1 MIFSNDFSSNSF
13 SYIKIKIKQSIFNMN
28 KKSFKMFFRSLLT
41 KLGEVKTDKA
51 VLTYDGDGEL
61 EVGMEVF
68 VESGAEDA
76 IEYMHPEDGEYIME
90 DGRTIV
96 IKDGFVEEIKEAQAQ
111 EPTEPTE
118 PTTEPTNE
126 NMAEPTEP
134 TTEPVT
140 EPMEPTE
147 PTFDAEAAYNE
158 LLVEVQSLKA
168 ELQELKDR
176 VNALLEVPAEE
187 DAFSKQTKNEKTE
200 HKGFMMKCNA

>member
-1 MIFSNDFSSNSF
+1 
-13 SYIKIKIKQSIFNMN
+13 MN

-68 VESGAEDA
+68 VETEADDT
-76 IEYMHPEDGEYIME
+76 IEYMHPEDGEYVME

-96 IKDGFVEEIKEAQAQ
+96 IKDGFVEEIKEA
-111 EPTEPTE
+111 EPVEPAE
-118 PTTEPTNE
+118 PTEPTNE

-134 TTEPVT
+134 MEPTEPVA
-140 EPMEPTE
+140 EPTE

-158 LLVEVQSLKA
+158 LAAEMQAMKA
-168 ELQELKDR
+168 ELQELKDK

>member
-1 MIFSNDFSSNSF
+1 
-13 SYIKIKIKQSIFNMN
+13 MN

-68 VESGAEDA
+68 VETEADDT
-76 IEYMHPEDGEYIME
+76 IEYMHPEDGEYVME

-96 IKDGFVEEIKEAQAQ
+96 IKDGFVEEIKEK
-111 EPTEPTE
+111 EMVDE

-126 NMAEPTEP
+126 PITENMEEPMEPTTEP

-140 EPMEPTE
+140 EP
-147 PTFDAEAAYNE
+147 TFDAEASYNE
-158 LLVEVQSLKA
+158 LLAELQTLKA
-168 ELQELKDR
+168 DLQELKDK
-176 VNALLEVPAEE
+176 VNSLLEVPAEE
-187 DAFSKQTKNEKTE
+187 DAFSKQTKNEKNE

>member
-1 MIFSNDFSSNSF
+1 
-13 SYIKIKIKQSIFNMN
+13 MN

-68 VESGAEDA
+68 VETEADDT
-76 IEYMHPEDGEYIME
+76 IEYMHPEDGEYMTE

-96 IKDGFVEEIKEAQAQ
+96 IKDGFVEEIKEKEMVD
-111 EPTEPTE
+111 EPMEPATE
-118 PTTEPTNE
+118 PTTE
-126 NMAEPTEP
+126 NMEEPMEP

-140 EPMEPTE
+140 EEPAE

-158 LLVEVQSLKA
+158 LLVEVQNLKA
-168 ELQELKDR
+168 ELQVLKDK
-176 VNALLEVPAEE
+176 VNTLLEVPAEE
-187 DAFSKQTKNEKTE
+187 DAFSKQTKEEKNE

>member
-1 MIFSNDFSSNSF
+1 
-13 SYIKIKIKQSIFNMN
+13 MN

-68 VESGAEDA
+68 VETEADDT
-76 IEYMHPEDGEYIME
+76 IEYMHPEDGEYVME

-96 IKDGFVEEIKEAQAQ
+96 IKDGFVEEIKEA
-111 EPTEPTE
+111 EPVEPAE
-118 PTTEPTNE
+118 PTEPTNE

-134 TTEPVT
+134 MEPTEPVS
-140 EPMEPTE
+140 EPTE

-158 LLVEVQSLKA
+158 LAAEMQAMKA

>member
-1 MIFSNDFSSNSF
+1 
-13 SYIKIKIKQSIFNMN
+13 MN

-68 VESGAEDA
+68 VETEADDT

-96 IKDGFVEEIKEAQAQ
+96 IKDGFVEEIKEAQEE
-111 EPTEPTE
+111 EPATE

-134 TTEPVT
+134 
-140 EPMEPTE
+140 MEPTEPTEPAE

-158 LLVEVQSLKA
+158 LLVEVQNLKA

-176 VNALLEVPAEE
+176 VNELLKVPAEE
-187 DAFSKQTKNEKTE
+187 DAFSKQTKVLNNEKTE

>member
-1 MIFSNDFSSNSF
+1 
-13 SYIKIKIKQSIFNMN
+13 MN

-68 VESGAEDA
+68 VETEADDT
-76 IEYMHPEDGEYIME
+76 IEYMHPEDGEYLAE

-96 IKDGFVEEIKEAQAQ
+96 IKDGFVEEIKEKEMVEEPM
-111 EPTEPTE
+111 EPTESAT
-118 PTTEPTNE
+118 E
-126 NMAEPTEP
+126 NMAEPMEP

-140 EPMEPTE
+140 EEPAE
-147 PTFDAEAAYNE
+147 PVEPAFDAEAAYNE
-158 LLVEVQSLKA
+158 VLAEVQALKA

-187 DAFSKQTKNEKTE
+187 DAFSRQTKNEKTE

>member
-1 MIFSNDFSSNSF
+1 
-13 SYIKIKIKQSIFNMN
+13 MN

-68 VESGAEDA
+68 VETEANDT
-76 IEYMHPEDGEYIME
+76 IEYMHPEDGEYMTE

-96 IKDGFVEEIKEAQAQ
+96 IKDGFVEEIKEKVEEPM
-111 EPTEPTE
+111 EPTEP
-118 PTTEPTNE
+118 TEPTNE

-134 TTEPVT
+134 MEPTTEPT
-140 EPMEPTE
+140 EPAE

-158 LLVEVQSLKA
+158 VLAEVQTLKS
-168 ELQELKDR
+168 ELQGLKDQ
-176 VNALLEVPAEE
+176 VNSLLEVPAEE
-187 DAFSKQTKNEKTE
+187 DAFSKQTKNEKNE

>member
-1 MIFSNDFSSNSF
+1 
-13 SYIKIKIKQSIFNMN
+13 MN

-68 VESGAEDA
+68 VETEADDT
-76 IEYMHPEDGEYIME
+76 IEYIHPEDGEYVME

-111 EPTEPTE
+111 EPMEPATEP
-118 PTTEPTNE
+118 TEPTNE
-126 NMAEPTEP
+126 NMEEPMEPT
-134 TTEPVT
+134 T
-140 EPMEPTE
+140 EPMEPTEPAE

-158 LLVEVQSLKA
+158 LVAELQTLKA
-168 ELQELKDR
+168 DLQELKDK
-176 VNALLEVPAEE
+176 VNSLLEVPAEE

>member
-1 MIFSNDFSSNSF
+1 
-13 SYIKIKIKQSIFNMN
+13 MN

-68 VESGAEDA
+68 VETEADDT
-76 IEYMHPEDGEYIME
+76 IEYMHPEDGEYMTE

-96 IKDGFVEEIKEAQAQ
+96 IKDGFVEEIKEKEMVD
-111 EPTEPTE
+111 EPATE
-118 PTTEPTNE
+118 PTTEPATE
-126 NMAEPTEP
+126 EMAEPMEP

-140 EPMEPTE
+140 EEPAE

-158 LLVEVQSLKA
+158 VLAEVQALRE
-168 ELQELKDR
+168 ELQVLKDK
-176 VNALLEVPAEE
+176 VNTLLEVPAEE
-187 DAFSKQTKNEKTE
+187 DAFSKQTKEEKNE

>member
-1 MIFSNDFSSNSF
+1 
-13 SYIKIKIKQSIFNMN
+13 MN

-41 KLGEVKTDKA
+41 KFGEVKTDKA

-68 VESGAEDA
+68 VETEADDT
-76 IEYMHPEDGEYIME
+76 IEYMHPEDGEYLAE

-96 IKDGFVEEIKEAQAQ
+96 IKDGFVEEIKEAETMEPTTEPTEPAEPTEPTTENMA

-118 PTTEPTNE
+118 PTTEP
-126 NMAEPTEP
+126 MEPTEP
-134 TTEPVT
+134 A
-140 EPMEPTE
+140 E

-158 LLVEVQSLKA
+158 VLVEVQNLKA

>member
-1 MIFSNDFSSNSF
+1 
-13 SYIKIKIKQSIFNMN
+13 MN

-51 VLTYDGDGEL
+51 ILTYDGDGEL

-68 VESGAEDA
+68 VETEADDT
-76 IEYMHPEDGEYIME
+76 IEYMHPEDGEYMTE

-96 IKDGFVEEIKEAQAQ
+96 IKDGFVEEIKEAKAEAEPA
-111 EPTEPTE
+111 EPTTE
-118 PTTEPTNE
+118 PTTEPATE
-126 NMAEPTEP
+126 NMAEPMEPMEP
-134 TTEPVT
+134 TT

-158 LLVEVQSLKA
+158 VLAEVQSLKA
-168 ELQELKDR
+168 DLQELKDR
-176 VNALLEVPAEE
+176 VNELLKVPAEE
-187 DAFSKQTKNEKTE
+187 DAFSKQTKVLNDEKNE

>member
-1 MIFSNDFSSNSF
+1 
-13 SYIKIKIKQSIFNMN
+13 MN

-68 VESGAEDA
+68 VETEADDT

-96 IKDGFVEEIKEAQAQ
+96 IKDGFVEEIKEAMTE
-111 EPTEPTE
+111 EPATE

-126 NMAEPTEP
+126 NMAEPMEPTTEP
-134 TTEPVT
+134 TTEPA
-140 EPMEPTE
+140 E

-158 LLVEVQSLKA
+158 LLAEVQAMKA

-187 DAFSKQTKNEKTE
+187 DAFSKQTKVLNNEKTE

>member
-1 MIFSNDFSSNSF
+1 
-13 SYIKIKIKQSIFNMN
+13 MN

-41 KLGEVKTDKA
+41 KFGEVKTDKA

-68 VESGAEDA
+68 VETEADDT
-76 IEYMHPEDGEYIME
+76 IEYIHPEDGEYVME

-96 IKDGFVEEIKEAQAQ
+96 IKDGFVEEIKEKVE
-111 EPTEPTE
+111 EPAEPME
-118 PTTEPTNE
+118 PTTEPATE
-126 NMAEPTEP
+126 EMAEPMEP

-140 EPMEPTE
+140 EEPAE

-158 LLVEVQSLKA
+158 LVAEMQAMKA
-168 ELQELKDR
+168 DLQELKDR

-187 DAFSKQTKNEKTE
+187 DAFSKQTKNEKNE

>member
-1 MIFSNDFSSNSF
+1 
-13 SYIKIKIKQSIFNMN
+13 MN

-68 VESGAEDA
+68 VESEANDT
-76 IEYMHPEDGEYIME
+76 IEYVHPEDGEYVME

-96 IKDGFVEEIKEAQAQ
+96 IKDGFVEEIKEAKAE
-111 EPTEPTE
+111 EPMEPATE

-126 NMAEPTEP
+126 NMEEPTEP
-134 TTEPVT
+134 TEPTEPA
-140 EPMEPTE
+140 E

-158 LLVEVQSLKA
+158 VIAEVQALKA
-168 ELQELKDR
+168 ELQDLKDK
-176 VNALLEVPAEE
+176 VNELLKVPAEE
-187 DAFSKQTKNEKTE
+187 DAFSKQTKDEKNER
-200 HKGFMMKCNA
+200 KGFMMKCNA

>member
-1 MIFSNDFSSNSF
+1 
-13 SYIKIKIKQSIFNMN
+13 
-28 KKSFKMFFRSLLT
+28 MFFRSLLT

-68 VESGAEDA
+68 VETEADDT
-76 IEYMHPEDGEYIME
+76 IEYMHPEDGEYLAE

-96 IKDGFVEEIKEAQAQ
+96 IKDGFVEEIKEKVEEPTEPA

-118 PTTEPTNE
+118 PTTE

-134 TTEPVT
+134 MEPTT
-140 EPMEPTE
+140 EPTE

-158 LLVEVQSLKA
+158 VLAEVQTLKA
-168 ELQELKDR
+168 ELQELKDK
-176 VNALLEVPAEE
+176 VNSLLEVPAEE
-187 DAFSKQTKNEKTE
+187 DAFSKQTKNEKNE

>member
-1 MIFSNDFSSNSF
+1 
-13 SYIKIKIKQSIFNMN
+13 MN

-68 VESGAEDA
+68 VETEADDT
-76 IEYMHPEDGEYIME
+76 IEYMHPEDGEYVME

-96 IKDGFVEEIKEAQAQ
+96 IKDGFVEEIKEKEMVEEPM

-118 PTTEPTNE
+118 PTTVY
-126 NMAEPTEP
+126 MAEPTEP
-134 TTEPVT
+134 A

-147 PTFDAEAAYNE
+147 PAEPTFDAEASYNE
-158 LLVEVQSLKA
+158 LVAEVQALKE
-168 ELQELKDR
+168 ELQVLKDK
-176 VNALLEVPAEE
+176 VNSLLEVPAEE

>member
-1 MIFSNDFSSNSF
+1 
-13 SYIKIKIKQSIFNMN
+13 MN

-76 IEYMHPEDGEYIME
+76 IEYVHPEDGEYVME

-96 IKDGFVEEIKEAQAQ
+96 IKDGFVEEIKEKVEEPAEPM
-111 EPTEPTE
+111 EPTTE
-118 PTTEPTNE
+118 PTTEPITE
-126 NMAEPTEP
+126 NMAEPMEP
-134 TTEPVT
+134 TEPVT
-140 EPMEPTE
+140 EPTEPME

-158 LLVEVQSLKA
+158 LVAELQTLKA
-168 ELQELKDR
+168 DLQELKDK
-176 VNALLEVPAEE
+176 VNSLLEVPAEE
-187 DAFSKQTKNEKTE
+187 DAFSKQTKNEKNE

>member
-1 MIFSNDFSSNSF
+1 
-13 SYIKIKIKQSIFNMN
+13 MN

-68 VESGAEDA
+68 VETEADDT
-76 IEYMHPEDGEYIME
+76 IEYVHPEDGEYVME

-111 EPTEPTE
+111 EPTTEPTE
-118 PTTEPTNE
+118 PMPEE
-126 NMAEPTEP
+126 MAEPMEPMEP
-134 TTEPVT
+134 TT

-158 LLVEVQSLKA
+158 VLAEVQTLKA

-176 VNALLEVPAEE
+176 VNSLLEVPAEE
-187 DAFSKQTKNEKTE
+187 DAFSKQTKEEKTE